1 MATDLG
7 RRIPSCSTEGPW
19 PIGAC
24 QTWLTRHMTSL
35 MIIVGSVRPGR
46 AGLPVARWVRSVAD
60 ADERFEVDFV
70 DLAEL
75 ALPFMDEPEHPARRA
90 YTKPHTIAWSQR
102 VDAADAFIF
111 VTPEYN
117 HSFSPALKNAVD
129 FLATEWKHK
138 PVGFVSY
145 GGAAAGTR
153 GVALLEPTLTTV
165 GLMRVAA
172 SVEIN
177 FIGTRI
183 VDGAFVAEEKN
194 TAILGRM
201 LDELDELQAALA
213 TLR

>member
-1 MATDLG
+1 
-7 RRIPSCSTEGPW
+7 
-19 PIGAC
+19 
-24 QTWLTRHMTSL
+24 

-46 AGLPVARWVRSVAD
+46 AGLPVAQWVRSVAD

-75 ALPFMDEPEHPARRA
+75 ALPFMDEPEHPSKRA

-117 HSFSPALKNAVD
+117 HSFSPALKNAID
-129 FLATEWKHK
+129 FLSGEWKHK
-138 PVGFVSY
+138 PVGLVSY
-145 GGAAAGTR
+145 GGVSAGSR

-165 GLMRVAA
+165 GLMRVGA

-177 FIGTRI
+177 FIGKRI
-183 VDGAFVAEEKN
+183 VEGAFAPEEKEF
-194 TAILGRM
+194 AILGRM
-201 LDELDELQAALA
+201 LEQLDDLQSRLA